1 MNKQSENHI
10 VPYKIY
16 LYVLAG
22 LIMMTLISV
31 GVTKINLGSFSI
43 FAAILLASIKSGL
56 VLTFFMHLKFDNK
69 LLQILV
75 TSVFVLVA
83 LVLFITFLDYN
94 FR

>member
-1 MNKQSENHI
+1 MDKHSENHI
-10 VPYKIY
+10 VPYKLY
-16 LYVLAG
+16 LFVLAG
-22 LIMMTLISV
+22 LITMTLISV
-31 GVTKINLGSFSI
+31 GVTKIDLGTFSVLT
-43 FAAILLASIKSGL
+43 AIILASIKSAL
-56 VLTFFMHLKFDNK
+56 VLIFFMHLKFDNR